1 MRLKIKHWACVM
13 SSDITYG
20 GEIPDNMGTKSIDGV
35 PSMHED
41 LLWGKVGVEK
51 MLDNPNSF

>member
-1 MRLKIKHWACVM
+1 M

-20 GEIPDNMGTKSIDGV
+20 GEIPENMGTKSIDGV